1 MDQEKSIK
9 YNRIGIKT
17 IGIVLIILAALTLLG
32 GLASGNIV
40 GIIQGT
46 VRLGGTP
53 LSGILI
59 QVADQAGVPVR
70 MVTSDVNGHFRT
82 KLPLTTGLYQLKT
95 EDPKKNYQFKAY
107 QFRIGTE
114 PLKPWLITPLQI
126 EN

>member
-46 VRLGGTP
+46 LII
-53 LSGILI
+53 LMGILL
-59 QVADQAGVPVR
+59 VLLKR
-70 MVTSDVNGHFRT
+70 W
-82 KLPLTTGLYQLKT
+82 GLYIMGLIFFGTLMQLPRHISQGFDLLEIATIVIIAILFVYVWSQRK
-95 EDPKKNYQFKAY
+95 
-107 QFRIGTE
+107 I
-114 PLKPWLITPLQI
+114 LS
-126 EN
+126 